1 MTELEQLEQ
10 IYREYEE
17 KLSQAVAKAPVFA
30 GAFGM
35 GDDPRKDVC
44 NQIFY
49 EQVGQWA
56 ATFRESDPT
65 AREAAQAA
73 NWILE
78 YPARHR
84 GSGTYWMTYAA
95 QKHVRE
101 FLALVEPN
109 EAEKIR
115 VEFGRMYPK
124 NDRLPVQKEVLRAL
138 ADRAGKAQDSEEM
151 NLVRIWLP
159 RVILL
164 LIGLTIAHLGVTLF
178 LLANLGSDPFNV
190 MIQGLQR
197 LVPSL
202 THGTVHIAVSLVIIL
217 VLLVVDRSYVRIGTF
232 LCMIL
237 GGPIIDLF
245 SLILGGA
252 VNEASPMAV
261 RVIAVILGC
270 GILAFGMTI
279 VIKSQAGTGPNDLVA
294 VVLSDKTKWKFG
306 PVRVGVDVLF
316 ALVGFALG
324 GTVGVG
330 TLICM
335 AVVGPVAQVFMPYSE
350 KLCSRFLNCQQEI
363 INKKLHK

>member
-17 KLSQAVAKAPVFA
+17 KLSQAAANASVFA

-35 GDDPRKDVC
+35 GDDPRKDAC

-49 EQVGQWA
+49 DQVGQWA
-56 ATFRESDPT
+56 AAFREADPT

-115 VEFGRMYPK
+115 VEFARMYPK

-138 ADRAGKAQDSEEM
+138 ADRAGKAQDSEEK

-270 GILAFGMTI
+270 DILAFGMTI

-306 PVRVGVDVLF
+306 PVRVCVDLLF